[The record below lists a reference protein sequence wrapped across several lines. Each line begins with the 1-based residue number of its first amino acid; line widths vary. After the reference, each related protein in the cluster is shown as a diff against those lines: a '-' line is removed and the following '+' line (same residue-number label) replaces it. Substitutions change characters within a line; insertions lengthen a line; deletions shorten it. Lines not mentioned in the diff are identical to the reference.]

1 MHELRQGSIKGLP
14 TGSKL
19 GPAACP
25 PAPSPARASAA
36 GGAVFVFQFIDMA
49 LAHKL

>member
-1 MHELRQGSIKGLP
+1 MHELRQGSIKSLP

-19 GPAACP
+19 GPAACAPATAP
-25 PAPSPARASAA
+25 PLAPAA

>member
-19 GPAACP
+19 VPAART
-25 PAPSPARASAA
+25 PAPACATV
-36 GGAVFVFQFIDMA
+36 GAVFVFQFIDLA

>member
-1 MHELRQGSIKGLP
+1 MHKLRQGSIKGLP

-19 GPAACP
+19 GPAACAP
-25 PAPSPARASAA
+25 ALAPSPAPA

>member
-1 MHELRQGSIKGLP
+1 MHELRQRSIKGLA
-14 TGSKL
+14 TGNKL
-19 GPAACP
+19 GPAALAA
-25 PAPSPARASAA
+25 AP

>member
-19 GPAACP
+19 GPAACATA
-25 PAPSPARASAA
+25 PATAPAV

>member
-1 MHELRQGSIKGLP
+1 MHELRQGSIRGLP

-19 GPAACP
+19 GPAAWAP
-25 PAPSPARASAA
+25 ATAPAPA